1 VIIGGGYSGRG
12 SGLDPGGGF
21 SSLGDE
27 TSICIA
33 IAAAIFVH
41 SIPSRN
47 RGIGM
52 SLFERKGQLIL
63 LFGSYSRKSKKSKKS
78 CEDA

>member
-1 VIIGGGYSGRG
+1 VIISSSCSSRG
-12 SGLDPGGGF
+12 SRLDPGGRF
-21 SSLGDE
+21 LSLGDE

-33 IAAAIFVH
+33 IATAIFVH

-52 SLFERKGQLIL
+52 SLFERKGQLTL
-63 LFGSYSRKSKKSKKS
+63 LFGSWI
-78 CEDA
+78 DPFNVLQGG